1 MLSIKFFQFI
11 DKLIFCRKNCK
22 LIEEKSSGKKSES
35 LETILAVTKK
45 EKQELVS
52 KLFEAQYGRTGELE
66 TFEKRLEEKTRL
78 LELCE
83 AERNKL
89 QREVAKAQA
98 ENSVSPNHF
107 FCFNFES

>member
-1 MLSIKFFQFI
+1 M
-11 DKLIFCRKNCK
+11 FCRKNSK
-22 LIEEKSSGKKSES
+22 LIEEKLTEKKSDS

-52 KLFEAQYGRTGELE
+52 KLFEAQYGRTEELE
-66 TFEKRLEEKTRL
+66 TLEKRFEEKTRL

-98 ENSVSPNHF
+98 ENSVSVNYAF
-107 FCFNFES
+107 FLKFLNFLFC